1 MQPSLLSSSRKILS
15 YSLLGVIWLISFLMN
30 NLQNFWQP
38 NGTDEYAY
46 MGIARRMIIFEN
58 KEALLAPFQGS
69 PLLYSYW
76 LGIVYKLTDV
86 PLEILMRLSHGFIL
100 FLLIFFGYRLGQ
112 RFNNTIGLIVAFL
125 IAFAFSPVFYPGQ
138 AYMVPSHFLSLSFL
152 LIIPL
157 LLDKKYKSILLIL
170 VLNAFLFWW
179 GLPPLI
185 AFLLIYFFDLRSK
198 KHLFFIV
205 GAFLLLLFLLSFQPF
220 LDLSHFFQFASN
232 LSNSNAPHYFSD
244 LWSRFYFYIPA
255 LLGLIPLYSKFSTP
269 RLKSAIHIALS
280 LFFTSLLFYILLGTY
295 THLRMLFL
303 FFLSLFLLI
312 GVGYEFL
319 SHITKNIFLKK
330 LLSILFIFY
339 FLLISYQTG
348 RTYATDIATIPP
360 MISSEVSAFEWLES
374 QSVSKDLLI
383 SDYGTIVTS
392 MFHVNTLD
400 SLYFQ
405 NKPSKKR
412 SSQEDKYYAYFDLGT
427 PEMRRFY
434 NILSEPIF
442 SVESIEFLNKTK
454 IYLGADQLFVI
465 ISPRT
470 RQTIAIFDGS
480 KQTKVHDSLVITRDA
495 NYSFIG
501 EEKFLNSAL
510 FDTVYNNEETQIYQY
525 TLE

>member
-1 MQPSLLSSSRKILS
+1 MQPSLSSSSRKILS
-15 YSLLGVIWLISFLMN
+15 YTLLGVIWLMSFLLN

-69 PLLYSYW
+69 ALLYSYW

-100 FLLIFFGYRLGQ
+100 FLLIFLGYRLGQ
-112 RFNNTIGLIVAFL
+112 RFSNIIGLIVASL
-125 IAFAFSPVFYPGQ
+125 IAFSFSPVFFPGQ
-138 AYMVPSHFLSLSFL
+138 AYMLPSHFLSLSFL
-152 LIIPL
+152 LIIPF

-170 VLNAFLFWW
+170 VLDAFLFWW

-185 AFLLIYFFDLRSK
+185 AFLLIYTFDLRSK
-198 KHLFFIV
+198 KNLLFIV
-205 GAFLLLLFLLSFQPF
+205 GTFLLLLFLLSFQPF
-220 LDLSHFFQFASN
+220 LDLFYFFQFAAN
-232 LSNSNAPHYFSD
+232 LSNSNATHYFSD
-244 LWSRFYFYIPA
+244 LWGRFYFYVPA

-269 RLKSAIHIALS
+269 RLKSAIRIALS

-295 THLRMLFL
+295 THIRMLFV

-319 SHITKNIFLKK
+319 SHIAKNIFLKK
-330 LLSILFIFY
+330 LLSILFVFY
-339 FLLISYQTG
+339 FLLITYQTG
-348 RTYATDIATIPP
+348 RTYAKDIAVIPP
-360 MISSEVSAFEWLES
+360 IISSEVSAFEWLES

-383 SDYGTIVTS
+383 SDYGTIFTS
-392 MFHVNTLD
+392 MFHVNTLN
-400 SLYFQ
+400 SHYFQ
-405 NKPSKKR
+405 NKAPEKLSP
-412 SSQEDKYYAYFDLGT
+412 QAANLYTYFDLARPQT
-427 PEMRRFY
+427 SIIY

-442 SVESIEFLNKTK
+442 SVDSIEFFNKTK
-454 IYLGADQLFVI
+454 STLGADHLFVI

-470 RQTIAIFDGS
+470 RQTISIFDTS
-480 KQTKVHDSLVITRDA
+480 EQTKILDSRVITRDA
-495 NYSFIG
+495 NYNFIG
-501 EEKFLNSAL
+501 EEKFSNSAL

-525 TLE
+525 NPT